1 MRRRLLL
8 ILAILGS
15 CAVASFAIPLAIATA
30 DSRTQEFTLGREG
43 DIQRFAV
50 LAEEYV
56 RTGDPARIAGEVEAY
71 DDVYGEGVLVVST
84 RGVPTLGVGLDGT
97 DRGIAAAIRSGLRNE
112 RVSTVE
118 RLFPWSDDEAL
129 FVKPVGSGAQVNG
142 TIVLRASTAEAR
154 ADILRQ
160 WAVIAAGALVA
171 LVAFGALAIALSRWV
186 LGPLANLSKGIV
198 QLIRRMPD
206 AKVPPASVPPQS
218 VLPATAAG
226 GPPEVRRLAH
236 SFDVMSSAVLR
247 AADAQQRLIA
257 DTAHQLRNP
266 LAALQFRLDLLDEG
280 IPDDAREDYHSVTEE
295 ARRLQTILDSLLS
308 LASAETPRFG
318 SGRSDT
324 VCDVLSVIADRV
336 DFWSVTAG
344 ERGAH
349 LETVA
354 PAGIDHLPVAM
365 GENDLSQVLDV
376 LIDNASRYAGPHP
389 RIEIG
394 VAIEPAAV
402 RPEVCVWVAD
412 DGPGVPEDVRGR
424 LTERFF
430 RASDQTGTGLG
441 LSIVE
446 VVAAAYGGRLA
457 LDEAP
462 GGGLRVRLWLEH
474 HLESVDDD

>member
-71 DDVYGEGVLVVST
+71 REVYDEGVLVVST
-84 RGVPTLGVGLDGT
+84 RGVPDFSAGLTADEP
-97 DRGIAAAIRSGLRNE
+97 GIEDAIRSGLRNE
-112 RVSTVE
+112 RVSTVD
-118 RLFPWSDDEAL
+118 RLFPWSDDAAL

-154 ADILRQ
+154 TDILQQ
-160 WAVIAAGALVA
+160 WAMIAAGAVLA
-171 LVAFGALAIALSRWV
+171 LVAFGVLAIALSRWV

-206 AKVPPASVPPQS
+206 ARTPVTSPPES
-218 VLPATAAG
+218 VLPTTAAG

-266 LAALQFRLDLLDEG
+266 LAALQFRLDLLDEELT
-280 IPDDAREDYHSVTEE
+280 DSAREDYHSITEE
-295 ARRLQTILDSLLS
+295 TKRLQSILDSLLS

-318 SGRSDT
+318 IGRTDA
-324 VCDVLSVIADRV
+324 VCDALSVVADRV

-344 ERGAH
+344 DRGAR
-349 LETVA
+349 LAIVD
-354 PAGIDHLPVAM
+354 PAGLEHVPVAIA
-365 GENDLSQVLDV
+365 ENDLSQVLDV

-394 VAIEPAAV
+394 VSVEPSPD
-402 RPEVCVWVAD
+402 RFGVCVWVAD
-412 DGPGVPEDVRGR
+412 DGPGVPAELRGH
-424 LTERFF
+424 LTDRFF
-430 RASDQTGTGLG
+430 RASDQAGTGLG

-446 VVAAAYGGRLA
+446 VIASAYGGRLA
-457 LDEAP
+457 IDESPA
-462 GGGLRVRLWLEH
+462 GGLRVRLWLEQH
-474 HLESVDDD
+474 VGNQDDD

>member
-84 RGVPTLGVGLDGT
+84 RGVPTLGVGLDSN
-97 DRGIAAAIRSGLRNE
+97 DPGIEAAIRSGLRNE

-154 ADILRQ
+154 SDILRQ

-206 AKVPPASVPPQS
+206 AKVPPASGPPQS

-247 AADAQQRLIA
+247 AADVQQRLIA

-266 LAALQFRLDLLDEG
+266 LAALQFRLDLLDDG
-280 IPDDAREDYHSVTEE
+280 IPDSAREDYHSVTEE
-295 ARRLQTILDSLLS
+295 ARRLQSILDSLLS

-318 SGRSDT
+318 GGRSDA
-324 VCDVLSVIADRV
+324 VCDALSVIADRV
-336 DFWSVTAG
+336 DFWSVTVG

-349 LETVA
+349 LETVV
-354 PAGIDHLPVAM
+354 PAGIDHLQVGM

-394 VAIEPAAV
+394 VAIEPAAE
-402 RPEVCVWVAD
+402 RPEICVWVAD

-474 HLESVDDD
+474 HRENVDDD

>member
-30 DSRTQEFTLGREG
+30 DARTQEFTLGREG

-84 RGVPTLGVGLDGT
+84 RGVPTLGVGLDGNEP
-97 DRGIAAAIRSGLRNE
+97 GIEAAIRSGLRNE
-112 RVSTVE
+112 RVSTVD

-154 ADILRQ
+154 SDILRQ
-160 WAVIAAGALVA
+160 WAVIAAGAVLA
-171 LVAFGALAIALSRWV
+171 LAAFGVLAIVLSRWV

-206 AKVPPASVPPQS
+206 TGMPQTSAPPQS

-266 LAALQFRLDLLDEG
+266 LAALQFRLDLLDDG
-280 IPDDAREDYHSVTEE
+280 VPDSAREDYHSVTEE
-295 ARRLQTILDSLLS
+295 AKRLQTILDSLLS

-318 SGRSDT
+318 ADRSEAA
-324 VCDVLSVIADRV
+324 CDALSVVADRV
-336 DFWSVTAG
+336 DFWSVTAR
-344 ERGAH
+344 ERGAR
-349 LETVA
+349 LVTVA
-354 PAGIDHLPVAM
+354 ADVDRVQVAIA
-365 GENDLSQVLDV
+365 ENDLSQVLDV

-389 RIEIG
+389 TIEIG
-394 VAIEPAAV
+394 VVVEQSQDRSP
-402 RPEVCVWVAD
+402 VCVWVAD
-412 DGPGVPEDVRGR
+412 DGPGVPEELRDK
-424 LTERFF
+424 LTDRFF
-430 RASDQTGTGLG
+430 RASDQAGTGLG

-446 VVAAAYGGRLA
+446 VVTAAYGGRLVI
-457 LDEAP
+457 DEAP
-462 GGGLRVRLWLEH
+462 AGGLRVRLWLEPH
-474 HLESVDDD
+474 VEKLDDD

>member
-56 RTGDPARIAGEVEAY
+56 RTGDPARIAGEVDAY

-84 RGVPTLGVGLDGT
+84 RGVPTLGVGLDGSEP
-97 DRGIAAAIRSGLRNE
+97 GIEAAIRSGLRNE
-112 RVSTVE
+112 RVSTVD
-118 RLFPWSDDEAL
+118 RLFPWSDDDAL

-154 ADILRQ
+154 SDILRQ
-160 WAVIAAGALVA
+160 WAVIAAGAVLA
-171 LVAFGALAIALSRWV
+171 LVAFGVLAIALSRWV
-186 LGPLANLSKGIV
+186 LGPLANLSTGIV

-206 AKVPPASVPPQS
+206 AGTPPASEPPPS
-218 VLPATAAG
+218 ILPVTAAG

-280 IPDDAREDYHSVTEE
+280 IPDDAREDYHLVTEE
-295 ARRLQTILDSLLS
+295 AKRLQTILDSLLS

-318 SGRSDT
+318 AEAT
-324 VCDVLSVIADRV
+324 CDALSVVADRV
-336 DFWSVTAG
+336 DFWSVTAR
-344 ERGAH
+344 ERGAR
-349 LETVA
+349 LTTVA
-354 PAGIDHLPVAM
+354 APGVDRVPVAIA
-365 GENDLSQVLDV
+365 ENDLSQVLDV

-389 RIEIG
+389 TIEIG
-394 VAIEPAAV
+394 VGVERSQDHPQ
-402 RPEVCVWVAD
+402 VCVWVAD
-412 DGPGVPEDVRGR
+412 DGPGVPAELRGK
-424 LTERFF
+424 LTDRFF
-430 RASDQTGTGLG
+430 RASDQAGTGLG

-457 LDEAP
+457 IDEAP
-462 GGGLRVRLWLEH
+462 AGGLRVRLWLEPH
-474 HLESVDDD
+474 VETPDDD